1 MLEYRGKK
9 GKYCFF
15 WVAIKSMGYFSNSLI
30 PVKIPCQGELQVSDY
45 VVNQNYTL
53 AISLYSLPVPGKRY
67 NTKNTVYEL
76 TLEEK

>member
-1 MLEYRGKK
+1 MSEYRGKK
-9 GKYCFF
+9 RNYCSF

-30 PVKIPCQGELQVSDY
+30 PVKISCQGELQVSDY

-53 AISLYSLPVPGKRY
+53 AISIYSLPIPGKRC
-67 NTKNTVYEL
+67 NTTNTVYEL